1 MTTPAKVFIIDDD
14 PAVRDALA
22 LMLEQEGLQVDQYDS
37 AEAFLAGG
45 LEECCGCA
53 IVDIRMQGMDGLQ
66 LQQELNRR
74 GAVLPIIFLTGH
86 GSIPMSVNAI
96 KAGAVDF
103 LTKPVSRAQLLA
115 AVHSAIQI
123 DEQLLAQ
130 AAHNHE
136 AQSRLAALTRRE
148 REVLDLAIAGHPNK
162 EIARQLGISHRTV
175 EIHKSRI
182 MHKSGASN
190 LLDLTRIAQEAGLL
204 GH

>member
-1 MTTPAKVFIIDDD
+1 MTMNTTVYIIDDD

-22 LMLEQEGLQVDQYDS
+22 LMLEQEGLQVEQYDS
-37 AEAFLAGG
+37 AEAFLARS
-45 LEECCGCA
+45 LQECCGCA
-53 IVDIRMQGMDGLQ
+53 IVDIRMRGMDGLQ

-74 GAVLPIIFLTGH
+74 STVLPIIFLTGH
-86 GSIPMSVNAI
+86 GSIPMSVNAM

-115 AVHSAIQI
+115 AVRSAIQI
-123 DEQLLAQ
+123 DERLLEQ

-136 AQSRLAALTRRE
+136 AQSRLAGLTRRE
-148 REVLDLAIAGHPNK
+148 RDVLELAVAGHANK

-182 MHKSGASN
+182 MHKSGAAN